1 MKRSKVAVLAVAA
14 AVCAAL
20 CLAGCASNHYEPAKK
35 TQTVAD
41 SALKKPGVLR
51 VGVNASAAPLAGKAS
66 SSSKIVGLD
75 VDIAAAVADELGVKV
90 EIVDAGSDPASA
102 LRSGDVDMVLGA
114 DVSST
119 DTDYWRSNAYLQTG
133 VALFSA
139 KEGSSAPRV
148 TDSVKIGAQVSSKSA
163 WSVENLF
170 GSNALTVEESLAVAF
185 KDLKAGAVDYVA
197 SDALTGVYLAKT
209 SGVDASVV
217 ALLQQ
222 PGGYC
227 AGVSTSN
234 LELQKAVSSALSKL
248 ASGGVIEVIER
259 KWLGQKVD
267 IASLTV
273 ISGSGATTVADQ
285 SDDSSDKGETPSSTD
300 AASSDTAASTGS
312 TSGATGTDTGSAVS
326 PNASASATSG
336 SPTTVTQGQVPTAQT
351 QGQVQNQTQNQAQA
365 N

>member
-1 MKRSKVAVLAVAA
+1 MKRSKVAVIAVAA
-14 AVCAAL
+14 AVCAAF
-20 CLAGCASNHYEPAKK
+20 CLAGCASSHYEPVKK

-75 VDIAAAVADELGVKV
+75 VDVAAAIADEMGVKV
-90 EIVDAGSDPASA
+90 EIVDAGVDPASA

-114 DVSST
+114 DFSSA
-119 DTDYWRSNAYLQTG
+119 DTDYWRSDAYLQTG

-139 KEGSSAPRV
+139 KEGATAPRV
-148 TDSVKIGAQVSSKSA
+148 TDSAKIGAQVSSKSA

-170 GSNALTVEESLAVAF
+170 GSNAITVEESLAAAF
-185 KDLKAGAVDYVA
+185 RDLEAGAVDYVA

-209 SGVDASVV
+209 SSVDAHVV

-234 LELQKAVSSALSKL
+234 LELQKAVSAALGKL
-248 ASGGVIEVIER
+248 ASGSAIDVIER
-259 KWLGQKVD
+259 KWLGRQVD

-273 ISGSGATTVADQ
+273 ISGSGTTSV
-285 SDDSSDKGETPSSTD
+285 TD
-300 AASSDTAASTGS
+300 R
-312 TSGATGTDTGSAVS
+312 
-326 PNASASATSG
+326 ASASADKKNEASSG
-336 SPTTVTQGQVPTAQT
+336 AATPSAASDSPSATTQNQASTPNQNVQSQA
-351 QGQVQNQTQNQAQA
+351 QGQVQAG
-365 N
+365 

>member
-75 VDIAAAVADELGVKV
+75 VDIAAAVADEMGVKV

-114 DVSST
+114 DSSST
-119 DTDYWRSNAYLQTG
+119 DTDYWRSDAYLQTG

-185 KDLKAGAVDYVA
+185 KDLKAGAIDYVA

-209 SGVDASVV
+209 SGVDARVV

-234 LELQKAVSSALSKL
+234 LELQKAVSSALGKL
-248 ASGGVIEVIER
+248 ASGGVIDVIEL

-285 SDDSSDKGETPSSTD
+285 SDDSSDKGETSSSTD
-300 AASSDTAASTGS
+300 AASSDTTGS

-326 PNASASATSG
+326 QSSSASATSG
-336 SPTTVTQGQVPTAQT
+336 SPTTVTQGQVPTVQGQN
-351 QGQVQNQTQNQAQA
+351 QGQVQNQGQNQAQTS
-365 N
+365 